1 MGILL
6 KVLLCLVLLAVLAV
20 VVVLGSYFIAIVAHE
35 WRWRNVT
42 TDEYRQRHEQ
52 SKSDR

>member
-6 KVLLCLVLLAVLAV
+6 KILLGLVLLAVM
-20 VVVLGSYFIAIVAHE
+20 VVLGSYFITIVAHE
-35 WRWRNVT
+35 WRWRKMT